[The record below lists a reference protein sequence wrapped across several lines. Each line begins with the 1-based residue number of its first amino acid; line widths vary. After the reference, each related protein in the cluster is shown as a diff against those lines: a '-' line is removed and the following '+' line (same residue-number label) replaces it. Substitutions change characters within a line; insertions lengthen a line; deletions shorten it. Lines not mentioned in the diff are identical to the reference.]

1 MGVEYRYN
9 LFELPCEIS
18 DDKGK
23 ERLKMKLVVLGSNGY
38 RPTDLGQ
45 TACCAIP
52 ELGLILDA
60 GTGIYRM
67 VDYLQ
72 SNQPLNIFLTH
83 AHSDHYGGLVN
94 LEFVFWKKLALDV
107 IHKGGEFRMGSI
119 FKTLQETQPK
129 ARVHVAPQV
138 LEDIPSYFRYFRDNQ
153 YFEFIPLNEVEE
165 LSGGARLIS
174 FPVDHT
180 VTCFGFR
187 LDTPGGSLAYVT
199 DTYGEP
205 GASYLDQIRG
215 VDVLLHECFSPD
227 NEPEFARRGG
237 HSHITPVAQLAAQA
251 QVGRLILV
259 HLNPLRPEWGEPEV
273 ELVHSIFPRTEVAF
287 DRMEI
292 EF

>member
-1 MGVEYRYN
+1 
-9 LFELPCEIS
+9 
-18 DDKGK
+18 
-23 ERLKMKLVVLGSNGY
+23 MKLVVLGSNGY

-52 ELGLILDA
+52 ELSVVLDA

-67 VDYLQ
+67 VDYLL
-72 SNQPLNIFLTH
+72 SNQLFHIYLTH
-83 AHSDHYGGLVN
+83 AHSDHYGGLVY
-94 LEFVFWKKLALDV
+94 LEFVFWKKLSLDV
-107 IHKGGEFRMGSI
+107 IDRGTMLKMGSI
-119 FKTLQETQPK
+119 FKALEQTQPK
-129 ARVHVAPQV
+129 ARVYVAPEV
-138 LEDIPSYFRYFRDNQ
+138 LDGIPSYFRHFRDNKH
-153 YFEFIPLNEVEE
+153 FEFIPLKDVEE

-187 LDTPGGSLAYVT
+187 LDKPGGSLAYVT

-205 GASYLDQIRG
+205 DASYLDKIRG
-215 VDVLLHECFSPD
+215 VDVLLHECFCPD

-237 HSHITPVAQLAAQA
+237 HSHITPVAQLAAEA
-251 QVGRLILV
+251 QVGRLVLI
-259 HLNPLRPEWGEPEV
+259 HLNPLRPEWGEPEL
-273 ELVHSIFPRTEVAF
+273 ELACSIFPRTEVAF